1 MNNKK
6 PEPPVL
12 TRLKALLTGELEAR
26 SIETGPFERRHVA
39 VAALLL
45 EAMYVDHRASEREHA
60 AVNRLLR
67 ERLDLPEATVRELIK
82 VADERYAEVLDD
94 WEFAE
99 AVRAGFDPAERQEVL
114 TMLWEVA
121 YADGNLV
128 VLEDRLLN
136 RLAEQLELD
145 ADAADAARATAVARA
160 GLLIDGA
167 AGN

>member
-1 MNNKK
+1 MPADEKDT
-6 PEPPVL
+6 PD
-12 TRLKALLTGELEAR
+12 RALLRAELRAVLERKLDELPESFRTVFVLR
-26 SIETGPFERRHVA
+26 SVEELSVEETA
-39 VAALLL
+39 QTL
-45 EAMYVDHRASEREHA
+45 
-60 AVNRLLR
+60 N
-67 ERLDLPEATVRELIK
+67 LPEATVRELIA

-114 TMLWEVA
+114 SMLWEVA

-145 ADAADAARATAVARA
+145 AEAADAARATAVARA

-167 AGN
+167 TGN

>member
-1 MNNKK
+1 MNHKK
-6 PEPPVL
+6 PEPHVL
-12 TRLKALLTGELEAR
+12 TRLMALLTGDLEAR
-26 SIETGPFERRHVA
+26 STETGPFERRHVA

-67 ERLDLPEATVRELIK
+67 ERFNLPEETVRELIA

-99 AVRAGFDPAERQEVL
+99 AVRAGFAPAERQEVL

-145 ADAADAARATAVARA
+145 AEASDAARATAVARA

>member
-6 PEPPVL
+6 PEPHVL
-12 TRLKALLTGELEAR
+12 TRLMALLAGELEAR
-26 SIETGPFERRHVA
+26 STESGPFERRHVA

-67 ERLDLPEATVRELIK
+67 ERFDLPEETVRELIA

-145 ADAADAARATAVARA
+145 AEAADAARATAVARA